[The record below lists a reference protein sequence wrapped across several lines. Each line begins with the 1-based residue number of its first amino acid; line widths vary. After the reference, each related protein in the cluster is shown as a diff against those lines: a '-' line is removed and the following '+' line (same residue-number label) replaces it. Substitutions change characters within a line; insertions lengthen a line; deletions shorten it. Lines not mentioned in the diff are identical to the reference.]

1 MRVKH
6 FEVMKFIYPDRTCRA
21 IIVPAITP
29 AVARRMWRRYWHVQ
43 AKKHIERDF
52 NVCRAEIETCS
63 NHAEIEACLN
73 HAEISIMTRVE
84 ACLKQA
90 ERAESMIF
98 ARRTVPNYRRAS
110 ARQRARMK
118 MWR

>member
-1 MRVKH
+1 MDVRH
-6 FEVMKFIYPDRTCRA
+6 FEVMKFAYSDCTCPV
-21 IIVPAITP
+21 IIPAITP
-29 AVARRMWRRYWHVQ
+29 AIARRMWRRYWLGQ
-43 AKKHIERDF
+43 AKERIEQGFD
-52 NVCRAEIETCS
+52 
-63 NHAEIEACLN
+63 AC
-73 HAEISIMTRVE
+73 HTEISIMTQVE
-84 ACLKQA
+84 ACLKHA